1 MTSSTTTRATAQIF
15 NSAVAASAIAA
26 AWELG
31 ALEELR
37 ESGTLDVAGFAARH
51 DLHEKSTHGLF
62 VALASVGVVR
72 RDGGTVVT
80 GEHFDEVYQAKSLFH
95 WLARGSAPLF
105 AEIPAV
111 LRNGNRS
118 GEFYR
123 RDAKAI
129 SAACRE
135 ANAEFFDPVFWPVVE
150 GLDFEPTAVADL
162 GSGSGERLLQILK
175 RTPGARGIGIDIAGP
190 AIEMAIAEAQA
201 AGLGDRLEFIE
212 ADVRQLESAPEFAD
226 VDLLTCFMMGHDFWP
241 RERCITSLRQL
252 RTAFPS
258 VRRLLLGDNV
268 RTTGVPDD
276 EIPVFTLAFE
286 FGHAMMDVYLP
297 TLDEWL
303 DVFDEAG
310 WKCLEAHR
318 VDSLA
323 GAVVFELS

>member
-1 MTSSTTTRATAQIF
+1 MTSTTTRATAQIF

-31 ALEELR
+31 ALDELR
-37 ESGTLDVAGFAARH
+37 EAGTLNVPEFAAAN
-51 DLHEKSTHGLF
+51 DLHEQSTQGLF

-72 RDGGTVVT
+72 RDGSTVT
-80 GEHFDEVYQAKSLFH
+80 AGEQFDAVYQAKSLFH
-95 WLARGSAPLF
+95 WLMRGSAPLF
-105 AEIPAV
+105 AEIPSV
-111 LRNGNRS
+111 LRNGNRE
-118 GEFYR
+118 GAYYR

-129 SAACRE
+129 STACRE
-135 ANAEFFDPVFWPVVE
+135 ANTQFYDPVFWPVFE
-150 GLDFEPTAVADL
+150 GLDFTPAAVADL
-162 GSGSGERLLQILK
+162 GSGSGERLLQMLK
-175 RTPGARGIGIDIAGP
+175 RHPRARGIGIDIASP
-190 AIEMAIAEAQA
+190 AIDMARLEANQS
-201 AGLGDRLEFIE
+201 GMGDRLTFIE
-212 ADVRQLESAPEFAD
+212 ADVRQLEPSPEFSD

-241 RERCITSLRQL
+241 RERCIPSLQQL
-252 RTAFPS
+252 RKAFPS
-258 VRRLLLGDNV
+258 ARRLLLGDNV
-268 RTTGVPDD
+268 RTTDVPDD

-310 WKCLEAHR
+310 WKCVEAHL

>member
-1 MTSSTTTRATAQIF
+1 MTSTTTRATAQIF

-31 ALEELR
+31 ALAELR
-37 ESGTLDVAGFAARH
+37 ESGTLDVPEFAARH
-51 DLHEKSTHGLF
+51 DLHEQSTMGLF

-72 RDGGTVVT
+72 RDGSTVAT

-95 WLARGSAPLF
+95 WLMRGSAPLF

-111 LRNGNRS
+111 LRNGNRT
-118 GEFYR
+118 GAFYR

-135 ANAEFFDPVFWPVVE
+135 ANAQFYDPVFWPVLE
-150 GLDFEPTAVADL
+150 GLDFDPTVVADL

-175 RTPGARGIGIDIAGP
+175 RHPGARGIGIDIASP
-190 AIEMAIAEAQA
+190 AIDMASTEAQQ
-201 AGLGDRLEFIE
+201 AGMGDRLTFIE
-212 ADVRQLESAPEFAD
+212 ADVRQLEPAAEFAD

-241 RERCITSLRQL
+241 RERCITSLQQL
-252 RTAFPS
+252 RKAFPS
-258 VRRLLLGDNV
+258 ARRLLLGDNV

-310 WKCLEAHR
+310 WKCVEAHH
-318 VDSLA
+318 VESLA

>member
-1 MTSSTTTRATAQIF
+1 MTSTTTRATAQIF

-31 ALEELR
+31 ALGELHDF
-37 ESGTLDVAGFAARH
+37 GTLDVAGFAARN
-51 DLHEKSTHGLF
+51 DLHEESTKGLF

-72 RDGGTVVT
+72 REGATVVP
-80 GEHFDEVYQAKSLFH
+80 GEQFDDVYQAKSLFH

-105 AEIPAV
+105 AEIPSV
-111 LRNGNRS
+111 LRNANRS
-118 GEFYR
+118 GAYYR

-135 ANAEFFDPVFWPVVE
+135 ANAEFYDPVFWPVLE

-175 RTPGARGIGIDIAGP
+175 RHPGARGIGIDIANP
-190 AIEMAIAEAQA
+190 AIEMARSEAHL
-201 AGLGDRLEFIE
+201 AGLSDRIEFIE
-212 ADVRQLESAPEFAD
+212 SDVRQLQPAPQFAD

-252 RTAFPS
+252 RAAFPS

-310 WKCLEAHR
+310 WKCVEAHR
-318 VDSLA
+318 VESLA
-323 GAVVFELS
+323 GAVVFELA